1 MKLTLHGHDDRYA
14 VEQLQLSL
22 FPDNTEGEAVS
33 SLHRG
38 KVWLTAVTKITVNGT
53 TAAATRRIKAADE
66 TVRLRRRALQQSYYL
81 AAKQLLPV
89 TPPWGAL
96 AGVRPTKITTK
107 HLLEGGTP
115 KSADKLLR
123 DVYYVT
129 DDRRRLAVDCSVSTV
144 RAVNLLQPSDLS
156 LYVGIPFCPT
166 RCTYCSFVSRT
177 IGRKTELLEPYLR
190 ALEQE
195 IAVTGRLLAQ
205 SGRTVRTLYIGGGT
219 PTTLSAPQMER
230 LLRVIRDN
238 FDLSRCVEFTVEGG
252 RPDTLD
258 LEELQVI
265 RSGGADRMSINPQ
278 TMEDAVLRACG
289 RPHKAADVLR
299 AYGEAADAGF
309 SAINMDLI
317 AGLPADST
325 AGFRRSLDAV
335 ATLNPANITVH
346 TLAEGKPQG
355 LFDSLP
361 SSLPPLTKAYR
372 IHSKAARV
380 GFTWPE
386 DEEVEQQVEAEW
398 LEWLDASAGDDAEM
412 VAYAEQTLRALGY
425 KPYYLYR
432 QKYMS
437 GSFEN
442 VGWSRDNLDCLYNIY
457 MMEEVH
463 TILSLGGGGMNKVNL
478 PDGTLRRFH
487 NPKFP
492 EQYIEM
498 LPGVLEQ
505 KQELFRLMADGK

>member
-1 MKLTLHGHDDRYA
+1 M
-14 VEQLQLSL
+14 
-22 FPDNTEGEAVS
+22 
-33 SLHRG
+33 
-38 KVWLTAVTKITVNGT
+38 
-53 TAAATRRIKAADE
+53 
-66 TVRLRRRALQQSYYL
+66 
-81 AAKQLLPV
+81 
-89 TPPWGAL
+89 
-96 AGVRPTKITTK
+96 
-107 HLLEGGTP
+107 
-115 KSADKLLR
+115 
-123 DVYYVT
+123 YYVT
-129 DDRRRLAVDCSVSTV
+129 GDRRRLAIDCSVSTV
-144 RAVNLLQPSDLS
+144 RAVNMLQPSDLS

-258 LEELQVI
+258 LEKLQVI

-346 TLAEGKPQG
+346 TLALKKGAD
-355 LFDSLP
+355 LFEKRENLP
-361 SSLPPLTKAYR
+361 
-372 IHSKAARV
+372 
-380 GFTWPE
+380 
-386 DEEVEQQVEAEW
+386 
-398 LEWLDASAGDDAEM
+398 SAGDVAEM

-505 KQELFRLMADGK
+505 KQELFRLMADGAK